1 MRYTRSFCFSDDI
14 YQIASPEGNVIAIT
28 APDGS
33 STQIGY
39 HETLNLPVAVNDPA
53 GRITAYTYD
62 ERGNLINITDP
73 AGYTTRYGYNAQWLP
88 ETITDALGKTRHLHY
103 DTLDQLV
110 CFTDCTGETTRFG
123 YTDYPDGSHETFE
136 YDRLNRLTAY
146 IDGLG
151 AKTAYEL
158 ANAKQI

>member
-62 ERGNLINITDP
+62 ERGNLISITDP

-123 YTDYPDGSHETFE
+123 YTIPPATTTTQQATPSVPTTP
-136 YDRLNRLTAY
+136 TAVT
-146 IDGLG
+146 
-151 AKTAYEL
+151 KPSNTTASTV
-158 ANAKQI
+158 